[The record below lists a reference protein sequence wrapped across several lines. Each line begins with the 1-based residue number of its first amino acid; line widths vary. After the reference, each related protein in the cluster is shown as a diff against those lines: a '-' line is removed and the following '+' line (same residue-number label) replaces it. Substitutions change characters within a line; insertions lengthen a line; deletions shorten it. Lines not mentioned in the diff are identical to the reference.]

1 MVTFMAETNKDAIT
15 KIDDVSKD
23 SIVLNK
29 KEKMIDAKAKVKKK
43 RMSVKKK
50 HDRISGK
57 KKGNQEDEPNISVVE
72 TVVKQLEESGS
83 DTQGND
89 GSEMEFSDDS
99 DVIESDEHDNRD
111 QGDAKDHQHENS
123 SSESEVEMVDNPA
136 IVNEAGQLSSD
147 SNGSSNQG
155 IKQILS
161 SLSKLSESGDLLREQ
176 KFIDD
181 LLEMMESVEKVKGS
195 KVECQEKIEELVRNF
210 VRPNAVQLSASDVA
224 LSDYVQGVGLGLLR
238 MHHEEDNTTA
248 ASLGGSTINR
258 RFMKRSSRHHL
269 GNTTK
274 TSNNPT
280 ISRNNSIGG
289 TVYDDEKR
297 RQRFSLLRK
306 RTGNESDGKKTSTLE
321 SLGDVM
327 ETVNENGPNG
337 DQKESK
343 GSKEYFVTER
353 KGVVDDRERRRS
365 REIMMKTSS
374 GLPSKNR
381 ARSGSSMAI
390 WKSMKSF

>member
-1 MVTFMAETNKDAIT
+1 
-15 KIDDVSKD
+15 
-23 SIVLNK
+23 
-29 KEKMIDAKAKVKKK
+29 
-43 RMSVKKK
+43 
-50 HDRISGK
+50 
-57 KKGNQEDEPNISVVE
+57 
-72 TVVKQLEESGS
+72 
-83 DTQGND
+83 
-89 GSEMEFSDDS
+89 
-99 DVIESDEHDNRD
+99 
-111 QGDAKDHQHENS
+111 
-123 SSESEVEMVDNPA
+123 
-136 IVNEAGQLSSD
+136 
-147 SNGSSNQG
+147 
-155 IKQILS
+155 
-161 SLSKLSESGDLLREQ
+161 
-176 KFIDD
+176 
-181 LLEMMESVEKVKGS
+181 
-195 KVECQEKIEELVRNF
+195 
-210 VRPNAVQLSASDVA
+210 
-224 LSDYVQGVGLGLLR
+224 VQGVGLGLLR

-343 GSKEYFVTER
+343 ESKEYFVTER